1 MLTLNYRDSRPI
13 YEQIKDGL
21 RKLIVTGAMAPD
33 EKLPSVRALAM
44 DLAINPNTIQRAY
57 AQLEMEG
64 YVYSVA
70 GRGTFVAEGQEQ
82 NLVRRREVEDKVR
95 PLLQE
100 LRELAGSMGFSV
112 PQAQPERTPVP
123 DPPESEPKPVQAVF
137 QQQPLPEPAAAM
149 LRQAGKMDKRQEALL
164 LALKPFLRK
173 ERQEKIDRALHA
185 ARLASLASLALKN
198 RGRGPG
204 AKETP

>member
-1 MLTLNYRDSRPI
+1 MSWSARW
-13 YEQIKDGL
+13 
-21 RKLIVTGAMAPD
+21 
-33 EKLPSVRALAM
+33 RAVL
-44 DLAINPNTIQRAY
+44 DDP
-57 AQLEMEG
+57 AQ
-64 YVYSVA
+64 
-70 GRGTFVAEGQEQ
+70 
-82 NLVRRREVEDKVR
+82 
-95 PLLQE
+95 LQE

-112 PQAQPERTPVP
+112 PQAQRAPVP

>member
-1 MLTLNYRDSRPI
+1 M
-13 YEQIKDGL
+13 
-21 RKLIVTGAMAPD
+21 D
-33 EKLPSVRALAM
+33 ELERAL
-44 DLAINPNTIQRAY
+44 RAVLDDP
-57 AQLEMEG
+57 AQ
-64 YVYSVA
+64 
-70 GRGTFVAEGQEQ
+70 
-82 NLVRRREVEDKVR
+82 
-95 PLLQE
+95 LQE
-100 LRELAGSMGFSV
+100 LRELAGSMGFPV
-112 PQAQPERTPVP
+112 PQAQPEPEPAPQAPQPEPVP
-123 DPPESEPKPVQAVF
+123 EPEPARAVF
-137 QQQPLPEPAAAM
+137 QQQTLPEPAAAM

>member
-1 MLTLNYRDSRPI
+1 MDDL
-13 YEQIKDGL
+13 E
-21 RKLIVTGAMAPD
+21 
-33 EKLPSVRALAM
+33 RAL
-44 DLAINPNTIQRAY
+44 RAVLDDP
-57 AQLEMEG
+57 AQM
-64 YVYSVA
+64 
-70 GRGTFVAEGQEQ
+70 R
-82 NLVRRREVEDKVR
+82 
-95 PLLQE
+95 E

-112 PQAQPERTPVP
+112 PQAQTEPAPVP
-123 DPPESEPKPVQAVF
+123 KEAEPEPEPKAAQAVF
-137 QQQPLPEPAAAM
+137 QQQTLPEPAAAM
-149 LRQAGKMDKRQEALL
+149 LRQAGKADKRQEALL

>member
-1 MLTLNYRDSRPI
+1 M
-13 YEQIKDGL
+13 
-21 RKLIVTGAMAPD
+21 D
-33 EKLPSVRALAM
+33 ELERAL
-44 DLAINPNTIQRAY
+44 RAVLDDP
-57 AQLEMEG
+57 AQL
-64 YVYSVA
+64 
-70 GRGTFVAEGQEQ
+70 R
-82 NLVRRREVEDKVR
+82 
-95 PLLQE
+95 E

-112 PQAQPERTPVP
+112 PQAQPESAPAPPPPGPEPVP
-123 DPPESEPKPVQAVF
+123 EPPPAQAVF

-149 LRQAGKMDKRQEALL
+149 LRQAGNMDKKQEALL

>member
-1 MLTLNYRDSRPI
+1 M
-13 YEQIKDGL
+13 
-21 RKLIVTGAMAPD
+21 D
-33 EKLPSVRALAM
+33 ELERAL
-44 DLAINPNTIQRAY
+44 RAVLDDP
-57 AQLEMEG
+57 AQL
-64 YVYSVA
+64 
-70 GRGTFVAEGQEQ
+70 R
-82 NLVRRREVEDKVR
+82 
-95 PLLQE
+95 E

-112 PQAQPERTPVP
+112 PQAQPESAPAPTPPEPEPVP
-123 DPPESEPKPVQAVF
+123 EPPPAQAAF
-137 QQQPLPEPAAAM
+137 QM

>member
-1 MLTLNYRDSRPI
+1 M
-13 YEQIKDGL
+13 
-21 RKLIVTGAMAPD
+21 D
-33 EKLPSVRALAM
+33 ELERAL
-44 DLAINPNTIQRAY
+44 RAVLDDP
-57 AQLEMEG
+57 AQ
-64 YVYSVA
+64 
-70 GRGTFVAEGQEQ
+70 
-82 NLVRRREVEDKVR
+82 
-95 PLLQE
+95 LQE

-112 PQAQPERTPVP
+112 PLAQRAPVP

>member
-1 MLTLNYRDSRPI
+1 M
-13 YEQIKDGL
+13 
-21 RKLIVTGAMAPD
+21 D
-33 EKLPSVRALAM
+33 ELERAL
-44 DLAINPNTIQRAY
+44 RAVLDDP
-57 AQLEMEG
+57 AQM
-64 YVYSVA
+64 
-70 GRGTFVAEGQEQ
+70 R
-82 NLVRRREVEDKVR
+82 
-95 PLLQE
+95 E

-112 PQAQPERTPVP
+112 PQAQPKSVPAPTPPEPEPVP
-123 DPPESEPKPVQAVF
+123 EPPPAQAVF

-149 LRQAGKMDKRQEALL
+149 LRQAGKVDKKQEALL

>member
-1 MLTLNYRDSRPI
+1 M
-13 YEQIKDGL
+13 
-21 RKLIVTGAMAPD
+21 D
-33 EKLPSVRALAM
+33 ELERAL
-44 DLAINPNTIQRAY
+44 RAVLDDP
-57 AQLEMEG
+57 AQ
-64 YVYSVA
+64 
-70 GRGTFVAEGQEQ
+70 
-82 NLVRRREVEDKVR
+82 
-95 PLLQE
+95 LQE

-112 PQAQPERTPVP
+112 PQAQPERAPVP
-123 DPPESEPKPVQAVF
+123 DP
-137 QQQPLPEPAAAM
+137 AAM

>member
-1 MLTLNYRDSRPI
+1 M
-13 YEQIKDGL
+13 
-21 RKLIVTGAMAPD
+21 D
-33 EKLPSVRALAM
+33 ELERAL
-44 DLAINPNTIQRAY
+44 RAVLDDP
-57 AQLEMEG
+57 AQ
-64 YVYSVA
+64 
-70 GRGTFVAEGQEQ
+70 
-82 NLVRRREVEDKVR
+82 
-95 PLLQE
+95 LQE

-112 PQAQPERTPVP
+112 PQAQPERAPVP
-123 DPPESEPKPVQAVF
+123 DPPES
-137 QQQPLPEPAAAM
+137 QPLPEPAAAM

>member
-1 MLTLNYRDSRPI
+1 M
-13 YEQIKDGL
+13 
-21 RKLIVTGAMAPD
+21 D
-33 EKLPSVRALAM
+33 ELERAL
-44 DLAINPNTIQRAY
+44 RAVLDDP
-57 AQLEMEG
+57 AQL
-64 YVYSVA
+64 
-70 GRGTFVAEGQEQ
+70 R
-82 NLVRRREVEDKVR
+82 
-95 PLLQE
+95 E

-112 PQAQPERTPVP
+112 PQAQPESAPAPTPPEPEPVP
-123 DPPESEPKPVQAVF
+123 ELPPAQAVF

-149 LRQAGKMDKRQEALL
+149 LRQAGKVDKKQEALL